1 MSGADGVNV
10 DVSPSAYTQLAG
22 TGLEVS
28 PLCLGTAA
36 FSYEG
41 GPDWTIRDR
50 EQSLTVLERAFE
62 AGINFVD
69 TANIYGGGESEELVG
84 EAIDG
89 RREDLVVASKVG
101 KRTGDGPNERG
112 LSRKAIHRECE
123 ATLDRLGTDYLDL
136 YYIHQWDPR
145 PPLEEV
151 LSALDELVSSGR
163 VRYVGASNLTG
174 WQLATALER
183 SDCEGYE
190 RFVCVQ
196 PEYNLVARH
205 EEENVLPVAADR
217 DLAVCPYAPLA
228 AGFLTG
234 QYDRYTDRSELRDP
248 TDTYRNLDVYADGS
262 AWDVLEVVSELAEQ
276 KDATPI
282 QVSVAWLLEKDVVTA
297 PIIGPR
303 TVDHLEEYLGALEI
317 SLTDEEISELEAPIE
332 PVWSDRMVNWDWSGE
347 FALR

>member
-1 MSGADGVNV
+1 MSGGADIVV
-10 DVSPSAYTQLAG
+10 PSSAYTQLAG

-28 PLCLGTAA
+28 PLCLGTAGL
-36 FSYEG
+36 SYEN

-50 EQSLTVLERAFE
+50 EQSLAILERAFN
-62 AGINFVD
+62 AGINFID

-84 EAIDG
+84 EAIEG
-89 RREDLVVASKVG
+89 RRDELVVASKVG

-112 LSRKAIHRECE
+112 LSRKAIYRECE
-123 ATLDRLGTDYLDL
+123 ATLDRLGTDYLDI

-151 LSALDELVSSGR
+151 LSALDELVTAGK
-163 VRYVGASNLTG
+163 VCYVGASNLTS

-183 SDCEGYE
+183 SDCTGYE

-205 EEENVLPVAADR
+205 EEHNLLPVAANR

-234 QYDRYTDRSELRDP
+234 EFDRDGDPSEIEDP
-248 TDTYRNLDVYADGS
+248 SKTYRPLDLYADDAG
-262 AWDVLEVVSELAEQ
+262 WDVLEVVRELAKQ
-276 KDATPI
+276 NGATPVQI
-282 QVSVAWLLEKDVVTA
+282 SVAWLRHKDIVTA

-303 TVDHLEEYLGALEI
+303 TVDHLEEYLGALEV
-317 SLTDEEISELEAPIE
+317 SLSDDEIARLEAPID
-332 PVWSDRMVNWDWSGE
+332 PVWSERAVNWDWSPE
-347 FALR
+347 FELR